1 MEIPKKSFK
10 NTLKII
16 TTRVGMVLQGKNE
29 FPLHYVDKALGFLFI
44 YYNILCNISN
54 NLIFFFQIIIP

>member
-44 YYNILCNISN
+44 
-54 NLIFFFQIIIP
+54 